1 MSKKQKKVPEKQRKT
16 ALKYRL
22 RTKNAISEK
31 KKKMMWLSLQLGTC
45 HSCSGSTKTCRSFGA
60 CLHNSIKLLN
70 HYLCRC
76 YANLICIFILTNI
89 RQTGLSFSQGYSKL
103 ATTKY
108 RSFITPVLKH
118 NLISSKLAIKTGL
131 VNTET
136 HQRPFSV
143 KCTMGHTLTLLQ
155 SHSSTVLSRMGFH
168 SLQYVLEMS
177 STIKSDYGI

>member
-1 MSKKQKKVPEKQRKT
+1 MQ
-16 ALKYRL
+16 
-22 RTKNAISEK
+22 ISV
-31 KKKMMWLSLQLGTC
+31 
-45 HSCSGSTKTCRSFGA
+45 
-60 CLHNSIKLLN
+60 
-70 HYLCRC
+70 
-76 YANLICIFILTNI
+76 CIFLLINI

-108 RSFITPVLKH
+108 HSFITPVLKH

-136 HQRPFSV
+136 HQRPFSS

-155 SHSSTVLSRMGFH
+155 SHSSTVLSRIGFH

-177 STIKSDYGI
+177 STIKSDYGICALITPLNLLALQNFAVEEEVCIQLYSFREGKTLWSFHCLLHSEK